1 MFRMPEFS
9 GIDKIDE
16 GTYVETFQLESNI
29 LKEFEKLANK
39 HKIWEWE
46 GSYRNDRVLDWDSW
60 SFSIKFGNGEQV
72 STYGYMA
79 SPTSFRE
86 GIKEFLSLFEEKF
99 AQTREKANELL
110 ETIGRRQS

>member
-1 MFRMPEFS
+1 MCNTWIE
-9 GIDKIDE
+9 KIDE
-16 GTYVETFQLESNI
+16 KIAFSSQINAVIDQIKWQNHWFDLG
-29 LKEFEKLANK
+29 
-39 HKIWEWE
+39 KIWEWE

-60 SFSIKFGNGEQV
+60 SFSMRFGNGEQV